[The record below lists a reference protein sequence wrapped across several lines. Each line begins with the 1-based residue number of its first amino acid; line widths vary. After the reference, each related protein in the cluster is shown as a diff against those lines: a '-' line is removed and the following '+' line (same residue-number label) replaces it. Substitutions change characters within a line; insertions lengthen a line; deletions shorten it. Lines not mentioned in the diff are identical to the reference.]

1 MRKETIA
8 AAALLCLSCGGGG
21 GGSQAGSETWS
32 GELTG
37 TALGAFICIS
47 GTDAS
52 YGETSQLSVVA
63 PSPGLVSLIGAAYAA
78 NLNGTFSNTETAHE
92 ASGFACAPPPSVAST
107 TTPSMAVSVRALQNQ
122 LTVTASGVL
131 IPAHFH
137 YSSTQTDALDT
148 TRLLLDASQ
157 IGPTAISGNWQG
169 IASSS
174 SSAVVLYGTFNLTKT
189 SGGGPQPPG
198 GVTGS
203 PGNGS
208 VTVSWSGVS
217 GATSYN
223 LYFARQ
229 SGVTAANY
237 TTLPGGTRVTS
248 VSSPYALT
256 GLSNGTTYYIVVTAV
271 GPGGESAASSE
282 LTATPSASGSAG
294 EIFIVDQTAP
304 AIRVFSRTVTG
315 SAAPLRSITG
325 AVTTLA
331 SPAGLSVD
339 ASDAEVAVTDSS
351 NVRVFARTASGNVAP
366 IRTFSTASASSL
378 VRVDAANGEIAV
390 FDGANISFYS
400 RTATGSPAALRSFQA
415 IPSGGATLFVY
426 DFAVDAVNNEVL
438 VVTGVSTAA
447 PVQVQAFSRTAT
459 GTPTALR
466 TLTVLPSQATSHA
479 GLAVDTANN
488 ELWVTVTGTTSGTF
502 VFARTASNT
511 TAPVRQAAVSGR
523 GLYLDVA
530 DGEVGLLTGSSFTV
544 IARTTLATL
553 RSATTPSITGNVGG
567 IDFGP

>member
-8 AAALLCLSCGGGG
+8 AAALLCLSCGGNG
-21 GGSQAGSETWS
+21 GGSQGGSETWS
-32 GELTG
+32 GQLTG

-52 YGETSQLSVVA
+52 YDEISQLSVVA

-78 NLNGTFSNTETAHE
+78 NLDGTFSNSETAHE

-107 TTPSMAVSVRALQNQ
+107 TTSSTAVSVRALQNQ
-122 LTVTASGVL
+122 LTVTAGGVL
-131 IPAHFH
+131 IPAHFR
-137 YSSTQTDALDT
+137 YSSTQTDVLDS

-174 SSAVVLYGTFNLTKT
+174 SSAVVLYGTFTLTKT

-198 GVTGS
+198 GVTGA

-208 VTVSWSGVS
+208 VAVSWSAVS

-229 SGVTAANY
+229 SGVTPANY
-237 TTLPGGTRVTS
+237 STLPGGTRVTS

-256 GLSNGTTYYIVVTAV
+256 GVSNGTTYSIVVTAV
-271 GPGGESAASSE
+271 GSGGESAASAE
-282 LTATPSASGSAG
+282 LTAIPSASGSAG
-294 EIFIVDQTAP
+294 EIFIADQGTP

-325 AVTTLA
+325 AATTLA
-331 SPAGLSVD
+331 LPRGLSVD
-339 ASDAEVAVTDSS
+339 AADAEVAVADSS
-351 NVRVFARTASGNVAP
+351 NVRVFSRTATGNVAP
-366 IRTFSTASASSL
+366 LRTFSTSSGSL
-378 VRVDAANGEIAV
+378 VRVDATNGEIAV
-390 FDGANISFYS
+390 SDGSSIFFYS
-400 RTATGSPAALRSFQA
+400 RTATGSPSALRSFQA

-447 PVQVQAFSRTAT
+447 PVQVEAFSRTAT
-459 GTPTALR
+459 GTPTPSR
-466 TLTVLPSQATSHA
+466 TLTVLPSQATSYA
-479 GLAVDTANN
+479 ALAVDTSNN

-502 VFARTASNT
+502 VFARTASGST
-511 TAPVRQAAVSGR
+511 PPVRQAAASGR
-523 GLYLDVA
+523 SMYLDVA
-530 DGEVGLLTGSSFTV
+530 DGEAGLLTGSAFTV
-544 IARTTLATL
+544 LSRTTLATL